1 MTNKNLG
8 QFFTPKNVV
17 NLMVDLISPNSTE
30 ILEPASGTGNFV
42 NKLLENKSYN
52 LMAIE
57 YDKAIYNKL
66 SNPIKK
72 ITQNISFLELDASKM
87 FDCIIGNP
95 PYIRWKNLPQNLK
108 EEVLNSKYIKSNFY
122 DTLNDYSSLF
132 IIKSI
137 EHLKEGGELIFI
149 TPEYWLS
156 NTQSEKVRKYCL
168 ENGFFKTIIKFN
180 ETPLFPNVFLLL

>member
-52 LMAIE
+52 LTAIE

-72 ITQNISFLELDASKM
+72 ITQNISFLEMDASKM

-108 EEVLNSKYIKSNFY
+108 
-122 DTLNDYSSLF
+122 
-132 IIKSI
+132 
-137 EHLKEGGELIFI
+137 
-149 TPEYWLS
+149 
-156 NTQSEKVRKYCL
+156 RK
-168 ENGFFKTIIKFN
+168 F
-180 ETPLFPNVFLLL
+180 

>member
-52 LMAIE
+52 LTAIE

-72 ITQNISFLELDASKM
+72 ITQNISFLEMDASKM

-95 PYIRWKNLPQNLK
+95 PYQLQD
-108 EEVLNSKYIKSNFY
+108 VSNSASAQPIYHKFVDQAIQLDPKY
-122 DTLNDYSSLF
+122 LVMSSFQIL
-132 IIKSI
+132 
-137 EHLKEGGELIFI
+137 
-149 TPEYWLS
+149 
-156 NTQSEKVRKYCL
+156 
-168 ENGFFKTIIKFN
+168 
-180 ETPLFPNVFLLL
+180 